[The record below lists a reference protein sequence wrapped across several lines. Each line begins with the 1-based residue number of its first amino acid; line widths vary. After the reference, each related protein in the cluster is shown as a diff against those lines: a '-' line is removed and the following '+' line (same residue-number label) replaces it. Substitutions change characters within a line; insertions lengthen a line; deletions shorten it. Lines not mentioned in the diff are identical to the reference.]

1 MLFLFLGML
10 LFFDK
15 ALLAMGNI
23 LFLSGVLF
31 IIGARKTF
39 RFFFQA
45 RKAKGTACFMGGI
58 ALVLIGWPVRSPEPI
73 RPRADCA
80 HGPTLP
86 RRSSE
91 CSSRPSAS

>member
-73 RPRADCA
+73 RPRAHCA
-80 HGPTLP
+80 HGPADI
-86 RRSSE
+86 
-91 CSSRPSAS
+91 AS

>member
-23 LFLSGVLF
+23 LFLGGVLF

-45 RKAKGTACFMGGI
+45 RKAKGTACFIGGI
-58 ALVLIGWPVRSPEPI
+58 ALVLIGWPVRSPDPAARAPARTD
-73 RPRADCA
+73 RPV
-80 HGPTLP
+80 LL